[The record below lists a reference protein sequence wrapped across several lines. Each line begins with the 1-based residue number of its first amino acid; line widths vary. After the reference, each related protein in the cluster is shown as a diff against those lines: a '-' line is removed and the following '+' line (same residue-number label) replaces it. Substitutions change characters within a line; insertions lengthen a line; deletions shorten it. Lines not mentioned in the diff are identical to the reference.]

1 MHAPAHSPPSSPVH
15 TAVIR
20 KFGASCRGACVSV
33 ATRAFECE
41 IRAAY
46 CGGTKAVAPMSST
59 LRHTRVLLGPHYP
72 MRSAWPPDDH
82 PTPYPP
88 ENLNGKVML
97 PDDPDHAALPDVP
110 N

>member
-1 MHAPAHSPPSSPVH
+1 MRWQLVATAISSGPIAPAHTAVGRKLVAPVSSPV
-15 TAVIR
+15 
-20 KFGASCRGACVSV
+20 
-33 ATRAFECE
+33 
-41 IRAAY
+41 
-46 CGGTKAVAPMSST
+46 
-59 LRHTRVLLGPHYP
+59 RHTRVLLGPHRP